1 MLVADDIIAF
11 EHSDWLAQKVVQMP
25 SKSLDTLS
33 CIK

>member
-1 MLVADDIIAF
+1 MPVGDDIIDF
-11 EHSDWLAQKVVQMP
+11 EHSDCLAQNVLQMP